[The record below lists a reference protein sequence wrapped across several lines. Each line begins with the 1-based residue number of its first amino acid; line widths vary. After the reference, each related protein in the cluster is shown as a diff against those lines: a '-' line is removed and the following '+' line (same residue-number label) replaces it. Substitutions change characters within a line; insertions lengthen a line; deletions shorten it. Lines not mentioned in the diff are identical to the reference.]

1 MMVNGLGA
9 KKGLRLLLI
18 PFERNYN
25 VLLQKTQG
33 TETMFDEIVD
43 RISSV
48 IYGKKK
54 EIRLALTCLFA
65 GGHLLIED
73 RPGIGKTTM
82 AKALSRCLGLDFSRV
97 QFTSDL
103 LPADILGSAV
113 FEQQSSTFVFHEGPI
128 FTQVLLSDEINRAT
142 PRTQSALLEA
152 MEELQVTTEGQTRM
166 LPKPFFVIATLN
178 PIEQAGT
185 FALPESQLDRFLLRI
200 SMGYPNRQAEKMLLK
215 AGDTQHLLAQVKPV
229 FSAEQ
234 VAKIREK
241 VQLVQMSDALLD
253 YIQDILEFTR
263 TSSHFYTGLS
273 PRAGLAILKAARAWA
288 LINGRKHGLPEDI
301 QAILPYVTGHR
312 LRSAD
317 TFRELGFDRLVAL
330 FRDVAVP

>member
-1 MMVNGLGA
+1 M
-9 KKGLRLLLI
+9 LLS
-18 PFERNYN
+18 
-25 VLLQKTQG
+25 KTQD
-33 TETMFDEIVD
+33 TEAVFSEIVD
-43 RISSV
+43 RVSNV

-113 FEQQSSTFVFHEGPI
+113 FEQQAGQFVFHEGPV
-128 FTQVLLSDEINRAT
+128 FTQVLLADEINRAT

-152 MEELQVTTEGQTRM
+152 MEELQVTAEGRTRP
-166 LPKPFFVIATLN
+166 LPSPFFVIATLN

-185 FALPESQLDRFLLRI
+185 FSLPESQLDRFLLRI
-200 SMGYPNRQAEKMLLK
+200 SMGYPDRQAEKMLLK
-215 AGDTQHLLAQVKPV
+215 AGDTQHLLAQLKPV
-229 FSAEQ
+229 LSADE
-234 VAKIREK
+234 VGGIREK
-241 VQLVQMSDALLD
+241 AAAVHMSDALLD
-253 YIQDILEFTR
+253 YIQDILDFTR
-263 TSSHFYTGLS
+263 TSSHFHTGLS
-273 PRAGLAILKAARAWA
+273 PRAGLAILRTARAWA
-288 LINGRKHGLPEDI
+288 MINGRKHGMPEDV

-317 TFRELGFDRLVAL
+317 TFRELGFDRLT
-330 FRDVAVP
+330 AVMREVPVP

>member
-1 MMVNGLGA
+1 M
-9 KKGLRLLLI
+9 KGGQTDAGYPI
-18 PFERNYN
+18 ERIYI
-25 VLLQKTQG
+25 VLLQKTQDA
-33 TETMFDEIVD
+33 ENMFNDIVN
-43 RISSV
+43 RVSSV

-82 AKALSRCLGLDFSRV
+82 AKALAKCLGLGFSRV

-113 FEQQSSTFVFHEGPI
+113 FDQNASRFVFHEGPV
-128 FTQVLLSDEINRAT
+128 FTQVLLADEINRAT

-152 MEELQVTTEGQTRM
+152 MEELQVTTEGQTRP
-166 LPKPFFVIATLN
+166 LPAPFFVIATLN

-200 SMGYPNRQAEKMLLK
+200 SMGYPNRQAERTLLK
-215 AGDTQHLLAQVKPV
+215 AEDTQHLLAQVSPV
-229 FSAEQ
+229 FEQDQ
-234 VAKIREK
+234 VADLRKSI
-241 VQLVQMSDALLD
+241 QQVQMSDALLD
-253 YIQDILEFTR
+253 YIQDILDFTR
-263 TSSHFYTGLS
+263 NSSYFHTGLS
-273 PRAGLAILKAARAWA
+273 PRAGLALLRTARSWA
-288 LINGRKHGLPEDI
+288 FLHGRKYGIPEDV

-312 LRSAD
+312 LRSAE
-317 TFRELGFDRLVAL
+317 TFRELGFNKLSAV
-330 FRDVAVP
+330 FREVPVP

>member
-1 MMVNGLGA
+1 M
-9 KKGLRLLLI
+9 LLS
-18 PFERNYN
+18 
-25 VLLQKTQG
+25 KTQD
-33 TETMFDEIVD
+33 TEAVFSEIVD
-43 RISSV
+43 RVSNV

-113 FEQQSSTFVFHEGPI
+113 FEQQAGQFVFHEGPV
-128 FTQVLLSDEINRAT
+128 FTQVLLADEINRAT

-152 MEELQVTTEGQTRM
+152 MEELQVTAEGRTRP
-166 LPKPFFVIATLN
+166 LPSPFFVIATLN

-185 FALPESQLDRFLLRI
+185 FSLPESQLDRFLLRI
-200 SMGYPNRQAEKMLLK
+200 SMGYPDRQAEKMLLK
-215 AGDTQHLLAQVKPV
+215 AGDTQHLLAQLKPV
-229 FSAEQ
+229 LSADE
-234 VAKIREK
+234 VGGIREK
-241 VQLVQMSDALLD
+241 VAAVHMSDALLD
-253 YIQDILEFTR
+253 YIQDILDFTR
-263 TSSHFYTGLS
+263 TSSHFHTGLS
-273 PRAGLAILKAARAWA
+273 PRAGLAILRTARAWA
-288 LINGRKHGLPEDI
+288 MINGRKHGMPEDV

-317 TFRELGFDRLVAL
+317 TFRELGFDRLT
-330 FRDVAVP
+330 AVMREVPVP

>member
-1 MMVNGLGA
+1 
-9 KKGLRLLLI
+9 
-18 PFERNYN
+18 
-25 VLLQKTQG
+25 VLLSKTQD
-33 TETMFDEIVD
+33 TEAVFSEIVD
-43 RISSV
+43 RVSNV
-48 IYGKKK
+48 IYGKKM

-113 FEQQSSTFVFHEGPI
+113 FEQQAGQFVFHEGPV
-128 FTQVLLSDEINRAT
+128 FTQVLLADEINRAT

-152 MEELQVTTEGQTRM
+152 MEELQVTAEGRTRP
-166 LPKPFFVIATLN
+166 LPSPFFVIATLN

-185 FALPESQLDRFLLRI
+185 FSLPESQLDRFLLRI
-200 SMGYPNRQAEKMLLK
+200 SMGYPGRQAEKMLLK
-215 AGDTQHLLAQVKPV
+215 AGDTQHLLAQLKPV
-229 FSAEQ
+229 LSADE
-234 VAKIREK
+234 VSGIREK
-241 VQLVQMSDALLD
+241 VAAVHMSDALLD
-253 YIQDILEFTR
+253 YIQDILDFTR
-263 TSSHFYTGLS
+263 TSSHFHTGLS
-273 PRAGLAILKAARAWA
+273 PRAGLAILRTARAWA
-288 LINGRKHGLPEDI
+288 MINGRKHGMPEDV

-317 TFRELGFDRLVAL
+317 TFRELGFDRLT
-330 FRDVAVP
+330 AVMREVPVP

>member
-1 MMVNGLGA
+1 MEGMF
-9 KKGLRLLLI
+9 RPDD
-18 PFERNYN
+18 PFWRNYN
-25 VLLQKTQG
+25 VLLSKTQD
-33 TETMFDEIVD
+33 TETLFGEIVD
-43 RISSV
+43 RVSHV

-113 FEQQSSTFVFHEGPI
+113 FEQQAGKFVFHEGPV
-128 FTQVLLSDEINRAT
+128 FTQVLLADEINRAT

-152 MEELQVTTEGQTRM
+152 MEELQVTTEGKTRP
-166 LPKPFFVIATLN
+166 LPSPFFVIATLN

-200 SMGYPNRQAEKMLLK
+200 SMGYPGRQAEKLLLK
-215 AGDTQHLLAQVKPV
+215 AGETQHLLAEVTPVLSPGEVARIRDQVQTV
-229 FSAEQ
+229 H
-234 VAKIREK
+234 
-241 VQLVQMSDALLD
+241 MSDALLD

-263 TSSHFYTGLS
+263 TSSHFHTGLS
-273 PRAGLAILKAARAWA
+273 PRAGLAILKAARTWA
-288 LINGRKHGLPEDI
+288 LIGGRKHGMPEDV
-301 QAILPYVTGHR
+301 QAVLPYVVGHR

-317 TFRELGFDRLVAL
+317 TFRELGFDRLVGVM
-330 FRDVAVP
+330 REVPVP

>member
-1 MMVNGLGA
+1 M
-9 KKGLRLLLI
+9 LLS
-18 PFERNYN
+18 
-25 VLLQKTQG
+25 KTQD
-33 TETMFDEIVD
+33 TESLFSEIVD
-43 RISSV
+43 RVSHV
-48 IYGKKK
+48 IYGKKR

-82 AKALSRCLGLDFSRV
+82 AKALSRCLGLEFSRV

-113 FEQQSSTFVFHEGPI
+113 FEQQAAQFVFHEGPV
-128 FTQVLLSDEINRAT
+128 FTQVLLADEINRAT

-152 MEELQVTTEGQTRM
+152 MEERQVTTEGKTRP
-166 LPKPFFVIATLN
+166 LPSPFFVIATLN

-200 SMGYPNRQAEKMLLK
+200 SMGYPGRQAEKMLLR
-215 AGDTQHLLAQVKPV
+215 AGETQHLLAEVSPV
-229 FSAEQ
+229 LNAEE
-234 VAKIREK
+234 VSRIRGE
-241 VQLVQMSDALLD
+241 VQSVHMSDPLLD

-263 TSSHFYTGLS
+263 TSSHFHTGLS
-273 PRAGLAILKAARAWA
+273 PRAGLAILRAARTWA
-288 LINGRKHGLPEDI
+288 MIGGRKHGMPEDV
-301 QAILPYVTGHR
+301 QAVLPYVIGHR

-317 TFRELGFDRLVAL
+317 TFRELGFDRLVAVM
-330 FRDVAVP
+330 RDVPVP

>member
-1 MMVNGLGA
+1 M
-9 KKGLRLLLI
+9 LLS
-18 PFERNYN
+18 
-25 VLLQKTQG
+25 KTQD
-33 TETMFDEIVD
+33 TEAVFSEIVD
-43 RISSV
+43 RVSNV
-48 IYGKKK
+48 IYGKKM

-113 FEQQSSTFVFHEGPI
+113 FEQQAGQFVFHEGPV
-128 FTQVLLSDEINRAT
+128 FTQVLLADEINRAT

-152 MEELQVTTEGQTRM
+152 MEELQVTAEGRTRP
-166 LPKPFFVIATLN
+166 LPSPFFVIATLN

-185 FALPESQLDRFLLRI
+185 FSLPESQLDRFLLRI
-200 SMGYPNRQAEKMLLK
+200 SMGYPGRQAEKMLLK
-215 AGDTQHLLAQVKPV
+215 AGDTQHLLAQLKPV
-229 FSAEQ
+229 LSADE
-234 VAKIREK
+234 VSGIREK
-241 VQLVQMSDALLD
+241 VAAVHMSDALLD
-253 YIQDILEFTR
+253 YIQDILDFTR
-263 TSSHFYTGLS
+263 TSSHFHTGLS
-273 PRAGLAILKAARAWA
+273 PRAGLAILRTARAWA
-288 LINGRKHGLPEDI
+288 MINGRKHGMPEDV

-317 TFRELGFDRLVAL
+317 TFRELGFDRLT
-330 FRDVAVP
+330 AVMREVPVP